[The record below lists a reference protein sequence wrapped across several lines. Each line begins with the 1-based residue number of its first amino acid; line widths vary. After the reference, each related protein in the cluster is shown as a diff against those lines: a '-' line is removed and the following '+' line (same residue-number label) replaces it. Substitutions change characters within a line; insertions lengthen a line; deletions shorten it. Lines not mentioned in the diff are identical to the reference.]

1 MRQWTAALAA
11 WLLALGGAVAA
22 APAAAAAAAPVCTA
36 TSGVLVVVD
45 FGSLGGGVVRRC
57 LGTPPD
63 TGYDALRAAGFRTA
77 GTVHDGPAFVCRIDD
92 RPSPAVEP
100 CTDTPPTTAYWSY
113 WDGNVGTNRWEYS
126 NEGAMSAAPRAGQVE
141 GWSFGSGQP
150 PHPAVT
156 ALIAPAGRA
165 RPQGGAAGPDAPSGP
180 AAGESAPPQQVPAG
194 AQPPPRSSG
203 VAAPEAQAPSA
214 SATAA
219 AGSSRPS
226 AAGSAP
232 EPAAAASENT
242 GTTGFP
248 TLPAVA
254 FGAIWLLGIAAAVL
268 VRRRRKREAG

>member
-1 MRQWTAALAA
+1 MRRWAAALAA
-11 WLLALGGAVAA
+11 GVLAMAGAAVAA
-22 APAAAAAAAPVCTA
+22 PAVGAAPACTA

-45 FGSLGGGVVRRC
+45 FGSLGGGVVQRC
-57 LGTPPD
+57 LGMPPD

-126 NEGAMSAAPRAGQVE
+126 NEGAMSATPKAGQVE

-156 ALIAPAGRA
+156 ALIAPAGQP

-180 AAGESAPPQQVPAG
+180 AAGDSAPPQQAPTG

-203 VAAPEAQAPSA
+203 VAVPGQQPPAA
-214 SATAA
+214 SATAPTSA
-219 AGSSRPS
+219 TSSQPS
-226 AAGSAP
+226 VGSAP
-232 EPAAAASENT
+232 EPAAAASENA

-248 TLPAVA
+248 TLPVVA
-254 FGAIWLLGIAAAVL
+254 FGAIWVLGILAAIL